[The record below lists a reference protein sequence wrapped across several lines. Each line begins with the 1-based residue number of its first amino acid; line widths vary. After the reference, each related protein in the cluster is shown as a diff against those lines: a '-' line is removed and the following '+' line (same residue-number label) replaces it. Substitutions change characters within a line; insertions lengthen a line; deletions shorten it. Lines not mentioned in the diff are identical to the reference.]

1 MFPNTAIIAP
11 GGSTLTTYSYIVLT
25 TQELLMFY
33 KDLIR
38 FTPALDAIAWAFF
51 QKYERG
57 DRRYYDTF
65 YQKVFVEELITERD
79 W

>member
-1 MFPNTAIIAP
+1 
-11 GGSTLTTYSYIVLT
+11 
-25 TQELLMFY
+25 MFY